1 MARISRFSPK
11 TRRSGKAGW
20 FHMSLAAAVP
30 ATPPCLPAGLIHW
43 FCYWALSRFLDSN
56 AIETNVAPLRLL
68 DKQSF
73 LLNG

>member
-11 TRRSGKAGW
+11 TSKAGW
-20 FHMSLAAAVP
+20 FHMSLAATVP
-30 ATPPCLPAGLIHW
+30 ATPPCLPTGLIHW

-56 AIETNVAPLRLL
+56 AIETNVAPIRLL